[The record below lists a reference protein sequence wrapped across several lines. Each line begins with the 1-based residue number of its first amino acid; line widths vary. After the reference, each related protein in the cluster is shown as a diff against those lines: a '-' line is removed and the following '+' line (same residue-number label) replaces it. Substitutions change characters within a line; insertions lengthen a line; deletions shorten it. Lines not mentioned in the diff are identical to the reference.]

1 MRRLGM
7 TSQIEDFTK
16 YLKEVKN
23 ASQNTISAY
32 KKDLMKMQSFLM
44 AQGISDVS
52 KITETSLNSY
62 VLSLE
67 KNDMSPASV

>member
-1 MRRLGM
+1 
-7 TSQIEDFTK
+7 
-16 YLKEVKN
+16 
-23 ASQNTISAY
+23 
-32 KKDLMKMQSFLM
+32 MQSFLM

-67 KNDMSPASV
+67 KNDMSPASVSRYASIKLYSIFVEEWPYQGRSI